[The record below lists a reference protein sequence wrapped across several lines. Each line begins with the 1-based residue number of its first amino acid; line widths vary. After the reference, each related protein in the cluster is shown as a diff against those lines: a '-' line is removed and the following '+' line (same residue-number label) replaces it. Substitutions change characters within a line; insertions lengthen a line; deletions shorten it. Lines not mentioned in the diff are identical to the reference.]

1 MHRILLEEH
10 AFETPGEMHAF
21 LQGALRFP
29 SYYGCNLDALSD
41 CAEDIDEPVRVLVKR
56 DADRKE
62 EKPWFNKAIRV
73 LKRASKHNP
82 FLDVLE

>member
-1 MHRILLEEH
+1 MHRIVLEEQ

-29 SYYGCNLDALSD
+29 QYYGCNLDALND
-41 CAEDIDEPVRVLVKR
+41 CAQDIDEPVCVVVKR
-56 DADRKE
+56 DSGSTV
-62 EKPWFNKAIRV
+62 EKPWFGKAIRV

-82 FLDVLE
+82 SLHLVE